1 MEKENEKLTYKG
13 TTYYN
18 LDDIIEAVDI
28 VIGDDGFRSK
38 EVFEVLDSG
47 FDHIHYPMILDRVC
61 KMKHEKD
68 DKNE

>member
-1 MEKENEKLTYKG
+1 MEKDKKLTYKG

-47 FDHIHYPMILDRVC
+47 FDHIHYPIMIGKVC

-68 DKNE
+68 DKGE